1 MANDGQPVVRGDS
14 VLRVGVI
21 GCGRIAQVA
30 HLPAIAK
37 ERSVQL
43 VAVSDRSPVLATAVG
58 ARYGVPGHTDTADLL
73 REDLD
78 AVLIAVPDR
87 FHRSVGE
94 QALEARK
101 HVLIEKPAAID
112 SAEASELMQLAAARG
127 LKLQVGAMR
136 RHDPALRDAQRA
148 VSDIGPILSASFWYR
163 LPSVLRGST
172 EAALFPAVV
181 IDEAVRSTEAEHKA
195 DRETYL
201 LRTHGAHVFDSVR
214 YLLGDATALRAE
226 LVRDGADLHWQGS
239 IVTASTAAAAF
250 SITANVHSE
259 YAEGVE
265 IFGAQGHIRIRSYFP
280 FYRRASSVRI
290 FDEQSLQWRG
300 TDYGAV
306 DPYQRQL
313 AAFAT
318 AIAQDGDTDPGGSDG
333 VAALRLIEATA
344 RSIASDGARVAL

>member
-1 MANDGQPVVRGDS
+1 MANDSQR
-14 VLRVGVI
+14 VLRLGVI

-37 ERSVQL
+37 EPTVQL
-43 VAVSDRSPVLATAVG
+43 VAVSDPSRVLATAVG

-87 FHRSVGE
+87 FHRSVGA
-94 QALEARK
+94 QALDAGK

-112 SAEASELMQLAAARG
+112 SAQAIELTQLAAERG
-127 LKLQVGAMR
+127 RKLQVGAMR
-136 RHDPALRDAQRA
+136 RHDPAMRDAQQA
-148 VSDIGPILSASFWYR
+148 VAGIGAILSATFWYR

-172 EAALFPAVV
+172 EAALFPAVTV
-181 IDEAVRSTEAEHKA
+181 DEAVRSTEAEHKA

-201 LRTHGAHVFDSVR
+201 LRTHGAHLFDSVR
-214 YLLGDATALRAE
+214 YLLGGATALRAE
-226 LVRDGADLHWQGS
+226 LVRSGGDLHWQGS
-239 IVTASTAAAAF
+239 IVTAATAAASF
-250 SITANVHSE
+250 SITANVHSQ

-265 IFGAQGHIRIRSYFP
+265 IFGAQGHIRIRSDFP
-280 FYRRASSVRI
+280 FYRRASSVQI

-313 AAFAT
+313 VAFAA
-318 AIAQDGDTDPGGSDG
+318 AIAQDGDTDPCGADG

-344 RSIASDGARVAL
+344 RSAANDGMRVTL

>member
-1 MANDGQPVVRGDS
+1 MANSEPA
-14 VLRVGVI
+14 LRLGVI

-37 ERSVQL
+37 EPSVQL
-43 VAVSDRSPVLATAVG
+43 VAVSDPSAVLATAVA
-58 ARYGVPGHTDTADLL
+58 ARYGVRGYTDTAELL

-87 FHRSVGE
+87 FHESVGA
-94 QALEARK
+94 QALQAGK
-101 HVLIEKPAAID
+101 HVLMEKPAALD
-112 SAEASELMQLAAARG
+112 SAQAMALTKLAAERG
-127 LKLQVGAMR
+127 RKLQVGAMR
-136 RHDPALRDAQRA
+136 RHDPALRDAQQA
-148 VSDIGPILSASFWYR
+148 VADIGPILSASFWYR

-172 EAALFPAVV
+172 EAALFPPVV
-181 IDEAVRSTEAEHKA
+181 VDETVRSAEAEHKA

-214 YLLGDATALRAE
+214 YLLGDAVALRAE
-226 LVRDGADLHWQGS
+226 FVRDGADLHWQGS
-239 IVTASTAAAAF
+239 IVTAATAAAAF
-250 SITANVHSE
+250 AITANVHSE
-259 YAEGVE
+259 YSEGVE

-290 FDEQSLQWRG
+290 FDERNLHWHG

-313 AAFAT
+313 AAFAV
-318 AIAQDGDTDPGGSDG
+318 AIAKDGETDPCGADG
-333 VAALRLIEATA
+333 VAALQLIEATA
-344 RSIASDGARVAL
+344 RSVANDGGPVPL

>member
-1 MANDGQPVVRGDS
+1 MANGEPVLRGDS
-14 VLRVGVI
+14 LLRLGVI

-37 ERSVQL
+37 EPSVQL
-43 VAVSDRSPVLATAVG
+43 VGVSDPSSVLARAVG
-58 ARYGVPGHTDTADLL
+58 ARYGVPGYTDTAELL

-87 FHRSVGE
+87 FHESVGA
-94 QALEARK
+94 QALEAGL
-101 HVLIEKPAAID
+101 HVLIEKPAALD
-112 SAEASELMQLAAARG
+112 SAQAIELTKLAAERG
-127 LKLQVGAMR
+127 RKLQVGAMR
-136 RHDPALRDAQRA
+136 RHDPALRDAQQA
-148 VSDIGPILSASFWYR
+148 VADIGPILSASFWYR

-172 EAALFPAVV
+172 EAALFPPVAV
-181 IDEAVRSTEAEHKA
+181 DETVRSTEAEHKA

-226 LVRDGADLHWQGS
+226 LVRNGADLHWQGS
-239 IVTASTAAAAF
+239 IATVSTAAAAF

-290 FDEQSLQWRG
+290 FDERSLQWRG

-313 AAFAT
+313 AAFAA
-318 AIAQDGDTDPGGSDG
+318 AIAQDGATDPCGADG
-333 VAALRLIEATA
+333 VAALQLIEATA
-344 RSIASDGARVAL
+344 RSVANDGVRVAL

>member
-1 MANDGQPVVRGDS
+1 MANSEPVLRGDS
-14 VLRVGVI
+14 VLRLGVI

-37 ERSVQL
+37 EPSVQL
-43 VAVSDRSPVLATAVG
+43 VAVSDPSSVLATAVG
-58 ARYGVPGHTDTADLL
+58 ARYGVAGYTDTAELL

-87 FHRSVGE
+87 FHESVGA
-94 QALEARK
+94 QALEAGL
-101 HVLIEKPAAID
+101 HVLIEKPAALD
-112 SAEASELMQLAAARG
+112 SAQAIELTKLAADHGR
-127 LKLQVGAMR
+127 KLQVGAMR
-136 RHDPALRDAQRA
+136 RHDPALRDAQQA
-148 VSDIGPILSASFWYR
+148 VADIGPILSASFWYR

-172 EAALFPAVV
+172 EAALFPPVV
-181 IDEAVRSTEAEHKA
+181 VDETVRSTEAEHKA

-239 IVTASTAAAAF
+239 VATVSTAAAAF

-290 FDEQSLQWRG
+290 FDERSLQWRG

-313 AAFAT
+313 AAFA
-318 AIAQDGDTDPGGSDG
+318 AAVAQDSATDPCGADG
-333 VAALRLIEATA
+333 VAALQLIEATA
-344 RSIASDGARVAL
+344 RSVANDGVRVAL

>member
-1 MANDGQPVVRGDS
+1 MANHDEVLRGDS
-14 VLRVGVI
+14 VLRLGVI

-43 VAVSDRSPVLATAVG
+43 VAVSDPSSVLATAVG

-78 AVLIAVPDR
+78 AVLVAVPDR
-87 FHRSVGE
+87 FHRSVGA
-94 QALEARK
+94 QALEAGK
-101 HVLIEKPAAID
+101 HVLIEKPAALD
-112 SAEASELMQLAAARG
+112 SAQAIELTELAAALGR
-127 LKLQVGAMR
+127 KLQVGAMR
-136 RHDPALRDAQRA
+136 RHDPALRDAQQGVA
-148 VSDIGPILSASFWYR
+148 GIGPILSASFWYR

-172 EAALFPAVV
+172 EAALFPAVAV
-181 IDEAVRSTEAEHKA
+181 DEAVRSTEAEHKA

-214 YLLGDATALRAE
+214 YLLGDASALRAE
-226 LVRDGADLHWQGS
+226 LVRSDGDLHWQGS
-239 IVTASTAAAAF
+239 IVTAATAAAAF

-259 YAEGVE
+259 YAEGAE
-265 IFGAQGHIRIRSYFP
+265 IFGAQGHIQIRSYFP
-280 FYRRASSVRI
+280 FYRRASTVRI
-290 FDEQSLQWRG
+290 FDERSLQWSG

-313 AAFAT
+313 AAFAA
-318 AIAQDGDTDPGGSDG
+318 AIAQDGDTDPGGADG

-344 RSIASDGARVAL
+344 RSVANDGVRVTL

>member
-1 MANDGQPVVRGDS
+1 MANAQPV
-14 VLRVGVI
+14 LRIGVI

-37 ERSVQL
+37 EPSVQL
-43 VAVSDRSPVLATAVG
+43 IAVSDPSSVLATAVG
-58 ARYGVPGHTDTADLL
+58 ARYAVPGYTDTAELL

-87 FHRSVGE
+87 FHRSVGA
-94 QALEARK
+94 QALAAGK
-101 HVLIEKPAAID
+101 HVLVEKPAAID
-112 SAEASELMQLAAARG
+112 SAEAIELMQLAAARG
-127 LKLQVGAMR
+127 RKLQVGAMR
-136 RHDPALRDAQRA
+136 RHDPALRDAQQA
-148 VSDIGPILSASFWYR
+148 VEGIGPILSASFWYR
-163 LPSVLRGST
+163 LPSVLRGSA
-172 EAALFPAVV
+172 EAALFPAVFV
-181 IDEAVRSTEAEHKA
+181 DEAVRSTEAEHKA

-226 LVRDGADLHWQGS
+226 LVRGGADLHWQGS
-239 IVTASTAAAAF
+239 IVTAATAAVAF

-265 IFGAQGHIRIRSYFP
+265 IFGTQGHIRIRSYFP

-290 FDEQSLQWRG
+290 FDERSLQWRG

-313 AAFAT
+313 AAFAA
-318 AIAQDGDTDPGGSDG
+318 AIAQDADTDPCGADG
-333 VAALRLIEATA
+333 VAALQLIEATT
-344 RSIASDGARVAL
+344 RSVANDGVRVAL